1 MREQLREVTLT
12 GHVMRAGF
20 VQQWSESVRPANMA
34 FAFLSAVGPASV
46 IAWIA
51 RHSDNDAVLPYIIVG
66 AALMAMWR
74 STVLSVGFSLL
85 AEQMR
90 GTLDLLMGTRTPVAT
105 VMFSKAMA
113 IMASTALTGLS
124 VTVVV
129 LLIADRTPAISRDA
143 FFVFSTVLALVAVMS
158 MSFIFAPFGFLVGGR
173 AGFLNAVMALGPLA
187 GLVYPVTLLPAP
199 FEVLARCVP
208 SSWAMEAVVR
218 SADGASTASIATDWA
233 AAILTGA
240 IYVGV
245 SLKLFA
251 VAERRVRVSGVLSR
265 F

>member
-1 MREQLREVTLT
+1 MNETLREATLSLQ
-12 GHVMRAGF
+12 VVRAGF
-20 VQQWSESVRPANMA
+20 IQQWTESVRPANVA

-51 RHSDNDAVLPYIIVG
+51 RRSDNDAVLPYVIVG

-90 GTLDLLMGTRTPVAT
+90 GTLDLLMGTRTPVAL
-105 VMFSKAMA
+105 VMFSKALA
-113 IMASTALTGLS
+113 ILASTALTGLS
-124 VTVVV
+124 VTVIV
-129 LLIADRTPAISRDA
+129 LLIADRTPTISRDV
-143 FFVFSTVLALVAVMS
+143 FFVFSTILAIVAVVS

-187 GLVYPVTLLPAP
+187 GLVYPVTLLPLP

-218 SADGASTASIATDWA
+218 SADGASTGKIAVDWA
-233 AAILTGA
+233 GAILTDA
-240 IYVGV
+240 VYLSVT
-245 SLKLFA
+245 LMLFHM
-251 VAERRVRVSGVLSR
+251 AEKRVRISGVLSR

>member
-1 MREQLREVTLT
+1 
-12 GHVMRAGF
+12 MRAAF
-20 VQQWSESVRPANMA
+20 RQQWSESARPANVA

-51 RHSDNDAVLPYIIVG
+51 RRSDNDAVLPYIIVG

-85 AEQMR
+85 SEQMR
-90 GTLDLLMGTRTPVAT
+90 GTLDVLMGTRTPVALI
-105 VMFSKAMA
+105 MLSKALA
-113 IMASTALTGLS
+113 IMASTAVTGLS

-129 LLIADRTPAISRDA
+129 VLIAGRTPSISHEA
-143 FFVFSTVLALVAVMS
+143 FFVLSTVLALLAVVS

-187 GLVYPVTLLPAP
+187 GLVYPVTLLPDA
-199 FEVLARCVP
+199 FEVVARCVP

-218 SADGASTASIATDWA
+218 SAEGASTWGIAVDWA
-233 AAILTGA
+233 MALLTGGV
-240 IYVGV
+240 YVAL
-245 SLKLFA
+245 SLRLFA
-251 VAERRVRVSGVLSR
+251 MAEQRVRQTGVLAR

>member
-1 MREQLREVTLT
+1 MNGKLQEAALSL
-12 GHVMRAGF
+12 HVVRAGF
-20 VQQWSESVRPANMA
+20 VQQWTESVRPANVA

-51 RHSDNDAVLPYIIVG
+51 RSSDNDAVLPYIIVG

-90 GTLDLLMGTRTPVAT
+90 GTLDLLMGTRTPMAL

-113 IMASTALTGLS
+113 IMASTTLTGLS

-129 LLIADRTPAISRDA
+129 LLIAERTPAISRDV
-143 FFVFSTVLALVAVMS
+143 FFVFSAVLAIVSVVA

-187 GLVYPVTLLPAP
+187 GLVYPVTLLPLP
-199 FEVLARCVP
+199 FEILARCVP

-218 SADGASTASIATDWA
+218 SADGASTGRIAIDWA

-240 IYVGV
+240 VYLGV
-245 SLKLFA
+245 TLLLFQM
-251 VAERRVRVSGVLSR
+251 AERRVRISGVLSR